1 MKPIRVSRVRR
12 TSHLRSF
19 LGDIIVQRM
28 GERARRLQLPRM
40 AIFAHDE
47 IGDWVV
53 IDGRYEADILDAITG
68 WLVPRALPEHRLM
81 TALDIGANIGNHT
94 LAFAPVFARVLAFE
108 PNPIALHLLRA
119 NVEINQLRN
128 VEIVP
133 FALGSVDET
142 QHYHV
147 VLGNLGASHFVASS
161 DGDAN
166 PQVLD
171 VRQGD
176 QFLRE
181 YYKHDHRIGLVKLDV
196 EGMEATVFEGLT
208 QTLER
213 HKPIVLFEAITSGE
227 CKRSVSILCD
237 LGYEQFFTLE
247 RYTSTSASTAVKA
260 FLRLFYGADV
270 LLAPLHFGEEGSHSL
285 VIATTSAGWLPQN

>member
-94 LAFAPVFARVLAFE
+94 LAFAWCQSGTEFSR
-108 PNPIALHLLRA
+108 
-119 NVEINQLRN
+119 
-128 VEIVP
+128 
-133 FALGSVDET
+133 
-142 QHYHV
+142 
-147 VLGNLGASHFVASS
+147 
-161 DGDAN
+161 
-166 PQVLD
+166 
-171 VRQGD
+171 
-176 QFLRE
+176 
-181 YYKHDHRIGLVKLDV
+181 
-196 EGMEATVFEGLT
+196 
-208 QTLER
+208 R
-213 HKPIVLFEAITSGE
+213 H
-227 CKRSVSILCD
+227 
-237 LGYEQFFTLE
+237 
-247 RYTSTSASTAVKA
+247 
-260 FLRLFYGADV
+260 
-270 LLAPLHFGEEGSHSL
+270 
-285 VIATTSAGWLPQN
+285 